1 MDSCYYSHRGASG
14 TLFGVRGN
22 VTALH
27 RPYRAV
33 PPRSAFFLASLHIM
47 TSAAEKA
54 PLLPHCTAFIPLEK
68 QRRRIYKRRKS
79 PPWAQRELPS
89 PLGQFFLQDGAWR
102 AIIFKLAHQ
111 APSNLPLCEQAKA
124 RRRMRRPCAGARF
137 SAPPMAQGHE
147 CEGLARD
154 TQLNASFGRLS
165 GRIGTAALCA
175 PVAQRI
181 ERRFPKPCVGG
192 SSPLRGARFS
202 QFIDCFGGFS
212 FFFHAHLRT
221 LVTKE
226 RPKPSWRPSRDVP

>member
-14 TLFGVRGN
+14 TLFGVSGN

-47 TSAAEKA
+47 TSAAEKV

-111 APSNLPLCEQAKA
+111 APSNLPLCKHAKA
-124 RRRMRRPCAGARF
+124 SRRMRRPCAGARF
-137 SAPPMAQGHE
+137 LFRCAFLGTSNGPRNP
-147 CEGLARD
+147 
-154 TQLNASFGRLS
+154 NAK
-165 GRIGTAALCA
+165 A
-175 PVAQRI
+175 
-181 ERRFPKPCVGG
+181 
-192 SSPLRGARFS
+192 LRGMRSLMRASADF
-202 QFIDCFGGFS
+202 
-212 FFFHAHLRT
+212 
-221 LVTKE
+221 LVE
-226 RPKPSWRPSRDVP
+226 SALPHYAPL

>member
-1 MDSCYYSHRGASG
+1 MATRESLLGPHSFYSSFRIMDSCYYSHRGASG
-14 TLFGVRGN
+14 MLFGVSGN

-54 PLLPHCTAFIPLEK
+54 PLLPYCTAFIPLEK

-111 APSNLPLCEQAKA
+111 APSNLPLCEQAKV
-124 RRRMRRPCAGARF
+124 RRRMRRPCASARF
-137 SAPPMAQGHE
+137 AAPPMAP
-147 CEGLARD
+147 
-154 TQLNASFGRLS
+154 
-165 GRIGTAALCA
+165 GTRMRRPCAGCAA
-175 PVAQRI
+175 
-181 ERRFPKPCVGG
+181 
-192 SSPLRGARFS
+192 
-202 QFIDCFGGFS
+202 
-212 FFFHAHLRT
+212 
-221 LVTKE
+221 
-226 RPKPSWRPSRDVP
+226 

>member
-1 MDSCYYSHRGASG
+1 MIIDACNYSHPGVSGA
-14 TLFGVRGN
+14 LFGVSGN

-33 PPRSAFFLASLHIM
+33 PPQSAFFLASLHIM

-68 QRRRIYKRRKS
+68 QKRRIYKRRKS
-79 PPWAQRELPS
+79 PPWAQWELPS

-102 AIIFKLAHQ
+102 VIIFKLAHQ
-111 APSNLPLCEQAKA
+111 APSNLPLCEHAKPA
-124 RRRMRRPCAGARF
+124 TERE
-137 SAPPMAQGHE
+137 S
-147 CEGLARD
+147 LARD
-154 TQLNASFGRLS
+154 AQLNASFGRLS

-192 SSPLRGARFS
+192 SSPLRGATFLPAV
-202 QFIDCFGGFS
+202 FGF
-212 FFFHAHLRT
+212 
-221 LVTKE
+221 
-226 RPKPSWRPSRDVP
+226 

>member
-1 MDSCYYSHRGASG
+1 MATRESLLGPHSFYSSFRIMDSCYYSHRGASG
-14 TLFGVRGN
+14 TLFGVSGN

-137 SAPPMAQGHE
+137 SAPPMAPG
-147 CEGLARD
+147 
-154 TQLNASFGRLS
+154 
-165 GRIGTAALCA
+165 
-175 PVAQRI
+175 
-181 ERRFPKPCVGG
+181 K
-192 SSPLRGARFS
+192 
-202 QFIDCFGGFS
+202 
-212 FFFHAHLRT
+212 
-221 LVTKE
+221 
-226 RPKPSWRPSRDVP
+226 

>member
-14 TLFGVRGN
+14 TLFGVSGN

-124 RRRMRRPCAGARF
+124 RRMRRPCAGA
-137 SAPPMAQGHE
+137 
-147 CEGLARD
+147 
-154 TQLNASFGRLS
+154 QLNASFGRLS

-221 LVTKE
+221 LATKG

>member
-14 TLFGVRGN
+14 TLFGVSGN

-192 SSPLRGARFS
+192 SSPLRGATFVPAV
-202 QFIDCFGGFS
+202 FGF
-212 FFFHAHLRT
+212 
-221 LVTKE
+221 
-226 RPKPSWRPSRDVP
+226 

>member
-1 MDSCYYSHRGASG
+1 MSAEGRVSRAPCLISHIARGPADEATPKASALKWRPRGRSTGSRSYYSSFRIMDSCYYSHRGASG
-14 TLFGVRGN
+14 TLFGVSGN

-33 PPRSAFFLASLHIM
+33 PLRSAFFSTSLHIM
-47 TSAAEKA
+47 TPAAEKA

-137 SAPPMAQGHE
+137 SAPPMAP
-147 CEGLARD
+147 
-154 TQLNASFGRLS
+154 
-165 GRIGTAALCA
+165 GT
-175 PVAQRI
+175 
-181 ERRFPKPCVGG
+181 
-192 SSPLRGARFS
+192 
-202 QFIDCFGGFS
+202 
-212 FFFHAHLRT
+212 
-221 LVTKE
+221 
-226 RPKPSWRPSRDVP
+226 

>member
-14 TLFGVRGN
+14 TLFGVSGN

-68 QRRRIYKRRKS
+68 QRRRIYKQRRKS

-124 RRRMRRPCAGARF
+124 
-137 SAPPMAQGHE
+137 
-147 CEGLARD
+147 
-154 TQLNASFGRLS
+154 
-165 GRIGTAALCA
+165 
-175 PVAQRI
+175 
-181 ERRFPKPCVGG
+181 
-192 SSPLRGARFS
+192 LRGCALLGTHNGPR
-202 QFIDCFGGFS
+202 DMN
-212 FFFHAHLRT
+212 AKALRGMRSLMRASADF
-221 LVTKE
+221 LVE
-226 RPKPSWRPSRDVP
+226 SALPHYAPL